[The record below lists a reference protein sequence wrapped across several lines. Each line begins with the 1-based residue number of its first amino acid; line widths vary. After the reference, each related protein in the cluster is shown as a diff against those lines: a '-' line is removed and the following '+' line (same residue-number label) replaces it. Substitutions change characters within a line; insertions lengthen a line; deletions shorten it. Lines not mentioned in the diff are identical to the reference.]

1 MIFEDIQR
9 VNEGIKTTNIKGKE
23 YAEVNQRIKA
33 FRQLYPEGFIKT
45 EILSNE
51 NGVVVMKA
59 SVGWYFADGSE
70 IVLAT
75 GTAYEK
81 ETSSYINKTSYIENC
96 ETSAVG
102 RALGMIGFGIDTS
115 VASAEEVE
123 NAINN
128 QEQIKDAENAINN
141 QEQIK
146 DAENAI
152 NNQEQ
157 IKDAEKVEKLKN
169 EKIRELDIKAIKTR
183 YPKKEQQ
190 DNILEHFNIKSF
202 KDMTVEMMA
211 ELSASISKEEKENAK
226 K

>member
-1 MIFEDIQR
+1 MKFEDIQR

-33 FRQLYPEGFIKT
+33 FRQIYPEGFIKT

-59 SVGWYFADGSE
+59 IVGWYTADGSE

-128 QEQIKDAENAINN
+128 QEQIKDAE
-141 QEQIK
+141 
-146 DAENAI
+146 
-152 NNQEQ
+152 
-157 IKDAEKVEKLKN
+157 KVEKLKN
-169 EKIRELDIKAIKTR
+169 EKIRELDIKAIKSR
-183 YPKKEQQ
+183 FPKKEQQ
-190 DNILEHFNIKSF
+190 DNILEHFEIKSF
-202 KDMTVEMMA
+202 KDMTVAMMA
-211 ELSASISKEEKENAK
+211 ELSANISKEEKEDAK

>member
-1 MIFEDIQR
+1 MKFEDIQR
-9 VNEGIKTTNIKGKE
+9 VNERIKTTNIKGKE

-59 SVGWYFADGSE
+59 IVGWYTADGSE

-128 QEQIKDAENAINN
+128 QEQIKDAE
-141 QEQIK
+141 
-146 DAENAI
+146 
-152 NNQEQ
+152 
-157 IKDAEKVEKLKN
+157 KVEKLKN
-169 EKIRELDIKAIKTR
+169 EKIRELDIKAIKSR
-183 YPKKEQQ
+183 FPKKEQQ
-190 DNILEHFNIKSF
+190 DNILEHFGIKSL
-202 KDMTVEMMA
+202 KDMTVSMMA
-211 ELSASISKEEKENAK
+211 ELSANISKEEKEDAK